1 MLAGCYPRSRRGPNE
16 QPRPLRKALE
26 PGRTVGRGGFTE
38 SLPCSRDGYFYFFP
52 FFFFFFFFYK
62 QQNRT
67 VFIKNTRRVSSHRHL
82 AEPVRVPQ
90 VGGGWSCSL
99 CLLAAAGFGP
109 EQFSSGG

>member
-1 MLAGCYPRSRRGPNE
+1 MGQGQDRAAATRIGQGGMGQRDAECLAAETLS
-16 QPRPLRKALE
+16 
-26 PGRTVGRGGFTE
+26 
-38 SLPCSRDGYFYFFP
+38 
-52 FFFFFFFFYK
+52 YK